1 MWWCCAVGGIFSP
14 GIFRQKRLGQI
25 FLRQRQD
32 VGTVQYAIS
41 CRIHFPEEGEKVRP
55 VLFSLFLC
63 LPEAEMV
70 GKSLSALSHAKIC
83 FGGTREIS
91 KRERNEGRLNFLCP
105 DVLQT
110 RNTDLFFAYMRI
122 LAFRTKCSTFF
133 SHFLHL
139 ELCLFGKT
147 GSAVSPANPTERCEF
162 QSVLLIGGWMVMHS
176 AQLRRGRRGGS
187 KNPCSMFSTPPAPG
201 D

>member
-41 CRIHFPEEGEKVRP
+41 CRIHFPRKKGKRFGLFYFLFFCAFQRRKWWGNHFQRCHMQRFVLGER
-55 VLFSLFLC
+55 
-63 LPEAEMV
+63 
-70 GKSLSALSHAKIC
+70 GKY
-83 FGGTREIS
+83 R
-91 KRERNEGRLNFLCP
+91 RERNEGRLNFLCP

-122 LAFRTKCSTFF
+122 LAFRTKCSTFTVIF
-133 SHFLHL
+133 YIWNYA
-139 ELCLFGKT
+139 CLAKQGRPCLLRILQRD
-147 GSAVSPANPTERCEF
+147 VSFNRC
-162 QSVLLIGGWMVMHS
+162 
-176 AQLRRGRRGGS
+176 
-187 KNPCSMFSTPPAPG
+187 C
-201 D
+201 

>member
-32 VGTVQYAIS
+32 EGTVQYAIS

-83 FGGTREIS
+83 FGERGKYR
-91 KRERNEGRLNFLCP
+91 RERNEGRLNFLCP

-122 LAFRTKCSTFF
+122 LAFRTKCSTFTVMF
-133 SHFLHL
+133 YIWNYAFLAKQGRP
-139 ELCLFGKT
+139 CLLRILQRD
-147 GSAVSPANPTERCEF
+147 VSFNRC
-162 QSVLLIGGWMVMHS
+162 
-176 AQLRRGRRGGS
+176 
-187 KNPCSMFSTPPAPG
+187 C
-201 D
+201 